1 MKTQMTEPD
10 TTGAT
15 ARGAR
20 AVEWEACRNLVQRCG
35 LDPDLFD
42 LLTRTDTEHPPEC
55 LRLVDLG
62 GRFVSFV
69 LVVPRRILIAGV
81 PVDGALVALVGT
93 DPAHGGRGFAGL
105 LLEDTVAFIRARG
118 FRLALV
124 RGLPDFYARFGFVS
138 CLGEY
143 AICFDPERVLS
154 PSGAGGAPAMW
165 GPLTDQDI
173 PGVAALY
180 ASATAGTP
188 GTVLR
193 PPERWVWRDR
203 GRGRGG
209 LAVCRVD
216 SGPVQ
221 AYVRWTVGQGGLPA
235 DCLGVSEVGAASPA
249 ALIASLDWTANKALE
264 GGLARVR
271 FSGPPD
277 HLFSRLVYLRVGGE
291 SQARAAGAGQVL
303 VTNRGL
309 LMADLAQVLTE
320 RAAKA
325 GLPPGTAVV
334 LDVGAKRFELLYAG
348 DRLRLLGGRAGRQD
362 DRPVSRL
369 SVEAFTAMALGS
381 AGGDELEALPGVAL
395 AAPHREAL
403 AVLFPRAYP
412 QWVPAPYW

>member
-1 MKTQMTEPD
+1 MTERD

-20 AVEWEACRNLVQRCG
+20 AVEWEACRNLIQRCG
-35 LDPDLFD
+35 LDPELFD
-42 LLTRTDTEHPPEC
+42 LLTHADSEHRPEC

-81 PVDGALVALVGT
+81 PVDGALVTLVGT
-93 DPAHGGRGFAGL
+93 DPAHRGQGFARL

-118 FRLALV
+118 FRVAIV
-124 RGLPDFYARFGFVS
+124 CGPPDFYARFGFVS

-143 AICFDPERVLS
+143 ASCFDPGRVLS
-154 PSGAGGAPAMW
+154 RPGAGGAPAIWRPM
-165 GPLTDQDI
+165 TDQDI
-173 PGVAALY
+173 PEVAALY
-180 ASATAGTP
+180 ACATAGTP

-203 GRGRGG
+203 SRGRGG
-209 LAVCRVD
+209 LGVCQVD

-221 AYVRWTVGQGGLPA
+221 AYVRWTVGRAGLPA
-235 DCLGVSEVGAASPA
+235 DCLDVSEVGAASPT
-249 ALIASLDWTANKALE
+249 ALIASLEWTANKALE
-264 GGLARVR
+264 GGLARVL

-277 HLFSRLVYLRVGGE
+277 HLFSRLAYLRVGGE
-291 SQARAAGAGQVL
+291 SQVKAAGPGQIL
-303 VTNRGL
+303 VTDRGL
-309 LMADLAQVLTE
+309 LMADLVQTLAD

-334 LDVGAKRFELLYAG
+334 LDVGSKRLELLYAG
-348 DRLRLLGGRAGRQD
+348 DRLRLLGGRAGRPD

-369 SVEAFTAMALGS
+369 PVEAFTAMALGY
-381 AGGDELEALPGVAL
+381 AGGGDLEAL
-395 AAPHREAL
+395 
-403 AVLFPRAYP
+403 FPPAYP

>member
-1 MKTQMTEPD
+1 MTERD

-20 AVEWEACRNLVQRCG
+20 AVEWEACRNLIQRCG
-35 LDPDLFD
+35 LDPELFD
-42 LLTRTDTEHPPEC
+42 LLTHADSEHRPEC

-81 PVDGALVALVGT
+81 PVDGVLVTLVGT
-93 DPAHGGRGFAGL
+93 DPAHRGQGFARL
-105 LLEDTVAFIRARG
+105 LLEDTAAFIRTRG
-118 FRLALV
+118 FRVALV
-124 RGLPDFYARFGFVS
+124 CGPPDFYARFGFVS

-143 AICFDPERVLS
+143 ASCFDPGRVLTR
-154 PSGAGGAPAMW
+154 PGAGGVPAIWRPM
-165 GPLTDQDI
+165 TDQDI
-173 PGVAALY
+173 PEVAALY
-180 ASATAGTP
+180 AGATAGTP

-203 GRGRGG
+203 SRGRGG
-209 LAVCRVD
+209 LAGLAVWQVA

-221 AYVRWTVGQGGLPA
+221 AYVRWAVGQAGLPA

-249 ALIASLDWTANKALE
+249 ALIASLEWTANKALE
-264 GGLARVR
+264 ADLARVR
-271 FSGPPD
+271 FGGPPD
-277 HLFSRLVYLRVGGE
+277 HLFSRLAYLRVGGE
-291 SQARAAGAGQVL
+291 SQVKAAGPGQIL

-309 LMADLAQVLTE
+309 LMADLVQTLAQ

-334 LDVGAKRFELLYAG
+334 LDVGSKRLELLYAG
-348 DRLRLLGGRAGRQD
+348 DRLRLLGGRAGRQG

-369 SVEAFTAMALGS
+369 PGEAFTAMALGY
-381 AGGDELEALPGVAL
+381 AGGGELEALPGVAL
-395 AAPHREAL
+395 AASHREAL
-403 AVLFPRAYP
+403 AALFPPAYP

>member
-1 MKTQMTEPD
+1 MTERD

-20 AVEWEACRNLVQRCG
+20 AVEWEACRNLIQRCG
-35 LDPDLFD
+35 LDPELFD
-42 LLTRTDTEHPPEC
+42 LLTRADSEHRPEC

-69 LVVPRRILIAGV
+69 LVVPRRVLIAGV
-81 PVDGALVALVGT
+81 PVDGVLVTLVGT
-93 DPAHGGRGFAGL
+93 DPAHRGQGFARL
-105 LLEDTVAFIRARG
+105 LLEDTAAFIRARG
-118 FRLALV
+118 FRVALV
-124 RGLPDFYARFGFVS
+124 CGPPDFYARFGFVS

-143 AICFDPERVLS
+143 ASCFDPGRVLTR
-154 PSGAGGAPAMW
+154 PRAGGVPAIWRPM
-165 GPLTDQDI
+165 TDQDI
-173 PGVAALY
+173 PEVAALY
-180 ASATAGTP
+180 AGATAGTP

-203 GRGRGG
+203 SRGRGG
-209 LAVCRVD
+209 LAGLAVWQVA

-221 AYVRWTVGQGGLPA
+221 AYVRWAVGQAGLPA

-249 ALIASLDWTANKALE
+249 ALIASLEWTANKALE
-264 GGLARVR
+264 ADLARVR
-271 FSGPPD
+271 FGGPPD
-277 HLFSRLVYLRVGGE
+277 HLFSRLAYLRVGGE
-291 SQARAAGAGQVL
+291 SQVKAARAGQIL

-309 LMADLAQVLTE
+309 LMADLVQTLAQ

-334 LDVGAKRFELLYAG
+334 LDVGSKRLELLYAG

-369 SVEAFTAMALGS
+369 PVEAFTAMALGY
-381 AGGDELEALPGVAL
+381 AGGGELEALPGVAL
-395 AAPHREAL
+395 AASHREAL
-403 AVLFPRAYP
+403 AALFPPAYP